1 MTENQFILSDQIE
14 GYPHPK
20 LTKTLFGHETQEKEF
35 IDCYKSGKL
44 HHGWLITGA
53 KGIGKATLAWR
64 LARFILTQPIK
75 SFYENSLFGETSKQN
90 HTELDDKSKDRI
102 ETRILA
108 ESEPRLSVTRRSF
121 DEKRKKFRSNIRVD
135 EIRRLN
141 SFFSLSVSD
150 GGSRVAI
157 IDCVDDLNINAANAL
172 LKTLEEPPKDTV
184 FLLISHNPES
194 LLETLRSRCR
204 ELRLANLSENNLLS
218 ALKQINLNLPEKD
231 KEIYSLLASG
241 SVGNSIR
248 LLKHDGANLYSS
260 ILSFLNELPNL
271 KGFELEKFVSTF
283 EGPKNRDRLELLIE
297 LLNIAIARISKSGV
311 LGVNFTDQAL
321 KGENDIFQKLCPNP
335 NIAKKWAE
343 LAQTQSKNLSHGLS
357 VNLDPGSLI
366 LDTFFR
372 IEDCAKTIRQ

>member
-1 MTENQFILSDQIE
+1 MTETQFILSDQIE

-20 LTKTLFGHETQEKEF
+20 VTKTIFGHETQEKEF
-35 IDCYKSGKL
+35 IDCYKSEKL

-53 KGIGKATLAWR
+53 RGIGKATLAWR
-64 LARFILTQPIK
+64 LAKFILTQPIK
-75 SFYENSLFGETSKQN
+75 SFNANSLFSEASLN
-90 HTELDDKSKDRI
+90 HQTELDEKSKDSI

-157 IDCVDDLNINAANAL
+157 IDCVDDLNLNAANAL
-172 LKTLEEPPKDTV
+172 LKTLEEPPRDTI
-184 FLLISHNPES
+184 FFLISNNPES
-194 LLETLRSRCR
+194 LLPTIRSRCR
-204 ELRLANLSENNLLS
+204 EMRLANLSENNLLS
-218 ALKQINLNLPEKD
+218 ALKQINLTLPEKD
-231 KEIYSLLASG
+231 KEIYSLLAAG

-248 LLKHDGANLYSS
+248 LLKHDGANLYRS

-271 KGFELEKFVSTF
+271 NGFELEKFVSTF
-283 EGPKNRDRLELLIE
+283 EGSKNRDRLELLTE

-311 LGVNFTDQAL
+311 VGINVTNQAL
-321 KGENDIFQKLCPNP
+321 TYENEIFQKLCPDP
-335 NIAKKWAE
+335 TFAKKWAE
-343 LAQTQSKNLSHGLS
+343 LAQAQSKNLSHGLS

-372 IEDCAKTIRQ
+372 IEDCAKTIR

>member
-1 MTENQFILSDQIE
+1 MTETQFILSDQIE

-20 LTKTLFGHETQEKEF
+20 VAKTIFGHETQEKEF

-53 KGIGKATLAWR
+53 RGIGKATLAWR
-64 LARFILTQPIK
+64 LAKFILTQPIK
-75 SFYENSLFGETSKQN
+75 SFNANSLFSEASLN
-90 HTELDDKSKDRI
+90 HQTELDENSKDSI

-108 ESEPRLSVTRRSF
+108 ESEPRLSITRRSF

-157 IDCVDDLNINAANAL
+157 IDCVDDLNLNAANAL
-172 LKTLEEPPKDTV
+172 LKTLEEPPRDTI
-184 FLLISHNPES
+184 FFLISNNPES
-194 LLETLRSRCR
+194 LLPTIRSRCR
-204 ELRLANLSENNLLS
+204 EMRLANLSENNLLS
-218 ALKQINLNLPEKD
+218 ALKQINLTLPEKD
-231 KEIYSLLASG
+231 KEIYSLLAAG

-248 LLKHDGANLYSS
+248 LLKHDGANLYRS
-260 ILSFLNELPNL
+260 ILLFLNELPNL
-271 KGFELEKFVSTF
+271 NGFELEKFVSTF
-283 EGPKNRDRLELLIE
+283 EGSKNRDRLELLTE

-311 LGVNFTDQAL
+311 VGINVTNQAL
-321 KGENDIFQKLCPNP
+321 THENEIFQKLCPDP
-335 NIAKKWAE
+335 TFAKKWAE
-343 LAQTQSKNLSHGLS
+343 LAQAQSKNLSHGLS

-372 IEDCAKTIRQ
+372 IEDCAKTIR

>member
-1 MTENQFILSDQIE
+1 MTETQFILSDQIE

-20 LTKTLFGHETQEKEF
+20 FTKTLFGHETQEKEF

-75 SFYENSLFGETSKQN
+75 GFNENSLFGDTSKQY
-90 HTELDDKSKDRI
+90 HTELDEKSKGSI

-108 ESEPRLSVTRRSF
+108 ESEPRLSVTRRGF

-135 EIRRLN
+135 EIRQLN

-157 IDCVDDLNINAANAL
+157 IDCVDELNINAANAL
-172 LKTLEEPPKDTV
+172 LKTLEEPPKDTI
-184 FLLISHNPES
+184 FLLINHNPGGV
-194 LLETLRSRCR
+194 LETIRSRCR
-204 ELRLANLSENNLLS
+204 ELRLTNLSENNLLS
-218 ALKQINLNLPEKD
+218 ALKQINLTLPEKD

-241 SVGNSIR
+241 SVGNSIL
-248 LLKHDGANLYSS
+248 LLKHDGANLYRS
-260 ILSFLNELPNL
+260 ILSFLNGLPNI

-283 EGPKNRDRLELLIE
+283 EGIKNRERLEVLIE
-297 LLNIAIARISKSGV
+297 LLNIAIARISKSGI
-311 LGVNFTDQAL
+311 LGTNFTNQAL
-321 KGENDIFQKLCPNP
+321 MDENDIFQKLCPNP
-335 NIAKKWAE
+335 IFAKKWAE
-343 LAQTQSKNLSHGLS
+343 LAQAQSKNLSHGLS

-372 IEDCAKTIRQ
+372 IEDCAKTIR

>member
-1 MTENQFILSDQIE
+1 MTETQFILSDQIE

-20 LTKTLFGHETQEKEF
+20 VAKTIFGHETQEKEF

-53 KGIGKATLAWR
+53 RGIGKATLAWR
-64 LARFILTQPIK
+64 LAKFILTQPIK
-75 SFYENSLFGETSKQN
+75 SFNANSLFSEASLN
-90 HTELDDKSKDRI
+90 HQTELDENSKDSI

-108 ESEPRLSVTRRSF
+108 ESEPRLSITRRSF

-157 IDCVDDLNINAANAL
+157 IDCVDDLNLNAANAL
-172 LKTLEEPPKDTV
+172 LKTLEEPPRDTI
-184 FLLISHNPES
+184 FFLISNNPES
-194 LLETLRSRCR
+194 LLPTIRSRCR
-204 ELRLANLSENNLLS
+204 EMRLANLSENNLLS
-218 ALKQINLNLPEKD
+218 ALKQINLTLPEKD
-231 KEIYSLLASG
+231 KEIYSLLAAG

-248 LLKHDGANLYSS
+248 LLKHDGANLYRS

-271 KGFELEKFVSTF
+271 NGFELEKFVSTF
-283 EGPKNRDRLELLIE
+283 EGSKNRDRLELLTE

-311 LGVNFTDQAL
+311 VGINVTNQAL
-321 KGENDIFQKLCPNP
+321 THENEIFQKLCPDP
-335 NIAKKWAE
+335 TFAKKWAE
-343 LAQTQSKNLSHGLS
+343 LAQAQSKNLSHGLS

-372 IEDCAKTIRQ
+372 IEDCAKTIR

>member
-1 MTENQFILSDQIE
+1 MTETQFILSDQIE

-20 LTKTLFGHETQEKEF
+20 VAKTIFGHETQEKEF

-53 KGIGKATLAWR
+53 RGIGKATLAWR
-64 LARFILTQPIK
+64 LAKFILTQPIK
-75 SFYENSLFGETSKQN
+75 SFNANSLFSEASLN
-90 HTELDDKSKDRI
+90 HQTELDENSKDSI

-108 ESEPRLSVTRRSF
+108 ESEPRLSITRRSF

-157 IDCVDDLNINAANAL
+157 IDCVDDLNLNAANAL
-172 LKTLEEPPKDTV
+172 LKTLEEPPRDTI
-184 FLLISHNPES
+184 FFLISNNPES
-194 LLETLRSRCR
+194 LLPTIRSRCR
-204 ELRLANLSENNLLS
+204 EMRLANLSENNLLS
-218 ALKQINLNLPEKD
+218 ALKQINLTLPEKD
-231 KEIYSLLASG
+231 KEIYSLLAAG

-248 LLKHDGANLYSS
+248 LLKHDGANLYRS
-260 ILSFLNELPNL
+260 ILLFLNELPNL
-271 KGFELEKFVSTF
+271 NGFELEKFVNTF
-283 EGPKNRDRLELLIE
+283 EGSKNRDRLELLIE
-297 LLNIAIARISKSGV
+297 LLNIALARISKSGV
-311 LGVNFTDQAL
+311 VGINVTNQAL
-321 KGENDIFQKLCPNP
+321 THENEIFQKLCPDP
-335 NIAKKWAE
+335 TFAKKWAE
-343 LAQTQSKNLSHGLS
+343 LAQAQSKNLSHGLS

-372 IEDCAKTIRQ
+372 IEDCAKTIR

>member
-1 MTENQFILSDQIE
+1 MTETQFILSDQIE

-20 LTKTLFGHETQEKEF
+20 VAKTIFGHETQEKEF

-53 KGIGKATLAWR
+53 RGIGKATLAWR
-64 LARFILTQPIK
+64 LAKFILTQPIK
-75 SFYENSLFGETSKQN
+75 SFNANSLFSEASLN
-90 HTELDDKSKDRI
+90 HQTELDKNSKDSI

-108 ESEPRLSVTRRSF
+108 ETEPRLSITRRSF

-157 IDCVDDLNINAANAL
+157 IDCVDDLNLNAANAL
-172 LKTLEEPPKDTV
+172 LKTLEEPPRDTI
-184 FLLISHNPES
+184 FFLISNNPES
-194 LLETLRSRCR
+194 LLPTIRSRCR
-204 ELRLANLSENNLLS
+204 EMRLANLSENNLLS
-218 ALKQINLNLPEKD
+218 ALKQINLTLPEKD
-231 KEIYSLLASG
+231 KEIYSLLAAG

-248 LLKHDGANLYSS
+248 LLKHDGANLYRS

-271 KGFELEKFVSTF
+271 NGFELEKFVSTF
-283 EGPKNRDRLELLIE
+283 EGSKNRDRLELLTE

-311 LGVNFTDQAL
+311 VGINVTNQAL
-321 KGENDIFQKLCPNP
+321 THENEIFQKLCPDP
-335 NIAKKWAE
+335 TFAKKWAE
-343 LAQTQSKNLSHGLS
+343 LAQAQSKNLSHGLS

-372 IEDCAKTIRQ
+372 IEDCAKTIR

>member
-1 MTENQFILSDQIE
+1 MTETQFILSDQIE

-20 LTKTLFGHETQEKEF
+20 VTKTIFGHETQEKEF

-53 KGIGKATLAWR
+53 RGIGKATLAWR
-64 LARFILTQPIK
+64 LAKFILTQPIK
-75 SFYENSLFGETSKQN
+75 SFNANSLFSDASLN
-90 HTELDDKSKDRI
+90 HQTELDENSIDSI

-157 IDCVDDLNINAANAL
+157 IDCVDDLNLNAANAL
-172 LKTLEEPPKDTV
+172 LKTLEEPPRDTI
-184 FLLISHNPES
+184 FFLISNNPES
-194 LLETLRSRCR
+194 LLPTIRSRCR
-204 ELRLANLSENNLLS
+204 EMRLANLSENNLLS
-218 ALKQINLNLPEKD
+218 ALKQINLTLPEKD
-231 KEIYSLLASG
+231 KEIYSLLAAG

-248 LLKHDGANLYSS
+248 LLKHDGANLYRS

-271 KGFELEKFVSTF
+271 NGFELEKFVRTF
-283 EGPKNRDRLELLIE
+283 EGSKNRDRLELLTE
-297 LLNIAIARISKSGV
+297 LLNIAIARISKSGIV
-311 LGVNFTDQAL
+311 GINVTNQAL
-321 KGENDIFQKLCPNP
+321 THENEIFQKLCPDP
-335 NIAKKWAE
+335 TFAKKWAE
-343 LAQTQSKNLSHGLS
+343 LAQVQSKNLSHGLS

-372 IEDCAKTIRQ
+372 IEDCAKTIR

>member
-1 MTENQFILSDQIE
+1 MTETQFILSDQIE

-20 LTKTLFGHETQEKEF
+20 VEKTIFGHETQEKEF

-53 KGIGKATLAWR
+53 RGIGKATLAWR
-64 LARFILTQPIK
+64 LAKFILTQPIK
-75 SFYENSLFGETSKQN
+75 SFNANSLFSEASLN
-90 HTELDDKSKDRI
+90 HQTELDKNSKDSI

-108 ESEPRLSVTRRSF
+108 ETEPRLSITRRSF

-157 IDCVDDLNINAANAL
+157 IDCVDDLNLNAANAL
-172 LKTLEEPPKDTV
+172 LKTLEEPPRDTI
-184 FLLISHNPES
+184 FFLISNNPES
-194 LLETLRSRCR
+194 LLPTIRSRCR
-204 ELRLANLSENNLLS
+204 EMRLANLSENNLLS
-218 ALKQINLNLPEKD
+218 ALKQINLTLPEKD
-231 KEIYSLLASG
+231 KEIYSLLAAG

-248 LLKHDGANLYSS
+248 LLKHDGANLYRS
-260 ILSFLNELPNL
+260 ILLFLNELPNL
-271 KGFELEKFVSTF
+271 NGFELEKFVSTF
-283 EGPKNRDRLELLIE
+283 EGSKNRDRLELLTE

-311 LGVNFTDQAL
+311 VGINVTNQAL
-321 KGENDIFQKLCPNP
+321 THENEIFQKLCPDP
-335 NIAKKWAE
+335 TFAKKWAE
-343 LAQTQSKNLSHGLS
+343 LAQAQSKNLSHGLS

-372 IEDCAKTIRQ
+372 IEDCAKTIR

>member
-1 MTENQFILSDQIE
+1 MTEIQFILSDQIE

-20 LTKTLFGHETQEKEF
+20 LTKKLFGHETKEKEF

-44 HHGWLITGA
+44 HHAWLITGA
-53 KGIGKATLAWR
+53 RGIGKATLAWR
-64 LARFILTQPIK
+64 LAKFILTQPVK
-75 SFYENSLFGETSKQN
+75 SFNANSLFSESNQQ
-90 HTELDDKSKDRI
+90 HPTELDEKSKESI

-121 DEKRKKFRSNIRVD
+121 DEKRKIFRASIRVD

-172 LKTLEEPPKDTV
+172 LKTLEEPPKQTI

-194 LLETLRSRCR
+194 LLETIRSRCR
-204 ELRLANLSENNLLS
+204 ELRLSKLSESNLLS
-218 ALKQINLNLPEKD
+218 ALKQINLDMPEKD

-248 LLKHDGANLYSS
+248 LVKHDGATLYRS

-271 KGFELEKFVSTF
+271 KGFELEKFIGTF
-283 EGPKNRDRLELLIE
+283 EGSKNRDRLEILIE

-311 LGVNFTDQAL
+311 LGENFTNQAL
-321 KGENDIFQKLCPNP
+321 ANENDIFQKLCPNP
-335 NIAKKWAE
+335 TVAKKWAE

-372 IEDCAKTIRQ
+372 IEDCAKTIRL

>member
-1 MTENQFILSDQIE
+1 MTETQFILSDQIE

-20 LTKTLFGHETQEKEF
+20 VAKTIFGHETQEKEF

-53 KGIGKATLAWR
+53 RGIGKATLAWR
-64 LARFILTQPIK
+64 LAKFILTQPIK
-75 SFYENSLFGETSKQN
+75 SFNANSLFSEASLN
-90 HTELDDKSKDRI
+90 HQTELDENSKDSI

-108 ESEPRLSVTRRSF
+108 ESEPRLSITRRSF
-121 DEKRKKFRSNIRVD
+121 DEKRKKFRSNIRVN

-157 IDCVDDLNINAANAL
+157 IDCVDDLNLNAANAL
-172 LKTLEEPPKDTV
+172 LKTLEEPPRDTI
-184 FLLISHNPES
+184 FFLISNNPES
-194 LLETLRSRCR
+194 LLPTIRSRCR
-204 ELRLANLSENNLLS
+204 EMRLANLSENNLLS
-218 ALKQINLNLPEKD
+218 ALKQINLTLPEKD
-231 KEIYSLLASG
+231 KEIYSLLAAG

-248 LLKHDGANLYSS
+248 LLKHDGANLYRS

-271 KGFELEKFVSTF
+271 NGFELEKFVSTF
-283 EGPKNRDRLELLIE
+283 EGSKNRDRLELLTE

-311 LGVNFTDQAL
+311 VGINVTNQAL
-321 KGENDIFQKLCPNP
+321 THENEIFQKLCPDP
-335 NIAKKWAE
+335 TFAKKWAE
-343 LAQTQSKNLSHGLS
+343 LAQAQSKNLSHGLS

-372 IEDCAKTIRQ
+372 IEDCAKTIR

>member
-53 KGIGKATLAWR
+53 RGIGKATLAWR

-75 SFYENSLFGETSKQN
+75 SCYENSLFGETSKQK
-90 HTELDDKSKDRI
+90 HTELDDKSKESI

-121 DEKRKKFRSNIRVD
+121 DEKKKKFRSNIRVD

-157 IDCVDDLNINAANAL
+157 IDCVDDLN
-172 LKTLEEPPKDTV
+172 
-184 FLLISHNPES
+184 
-194 LLETLRSRCR
+194 
-204 ELRLANLSENNLLS
+204 
-218 ALKQINLNLPEKD
+218 
-231 KEIYSLLASG
+231 
-241 SVGNSIR
+241 
-248 LLKHDGANLYSS
+248 
-260 ILSFLNELPNL
+260 
-271 KGFELEKFVSTF
+271 
-283 EGPKNRDRLELLIE
+283 
-297 LLNIAIARISKSGV
+297 
-311 LGVNFTDQAL
+311 
-321 KGENDIFQKLCPNP
+321 
-335 NIAKKWAE
+335 
-343 LAQTQSKNLSHGLS
+343 
-357 VNLDPGSLI
+357 
-366 LDTFFR
+366 
-372 IEDCAKTIRQ
+372 

>member
-1 MTENQFILSDQIE
+1 MIENQFILSDQIE

-64 LARFILTQPIK
+64 LAKFILTQPVK
-75 SFYENSLFGETSKQN
+75 SFNANSLFSETSQQHHN
-90 HTELDDKSKDRI
+90 ELDDKTKDSI
-102 ETRILA
+102 ETKILA

-135 EIRRLN
+135 EIRQLN

-194 LLETLRSRCR
+194 LLETIRSRCR
-204 ELRLANLSENNLLS
+204 ELRLANLSENNLFS
-218 ALKQINLNLPEKD
+218 ALKQINLNIPEKD

-260 ILSFLNELPNL
+260 ILLFLNELPNL
-271 KGFELEKFVSTF
+271 KGFEVEKFVSTF
-283 EGPKNRDRLELLIE
+283 EGAKNRDRLELLIE

-311 LGVNFTDQAL
+311 LGANFTNQAL
-321 KGENDIFQKLCPNP
+321 KDEHDIFRKLCPNP

>member
-1 MTENQFILSDQIE
+1 MTETQFILSDQIE

-20 LTKTLFGHETQEKEF
+20 VTKTIFGHETQEKEF
-35 IDCYKSGKL
+35 IDCYKSEKL

-53 KGIGKATLAWR
+53 RGIGKATLAWR

-75 SFYENSLFGETSKQN
+75 SFNANSLFSEASLN
-90 HTELDDKSKDRI
+90 HQTELDEKSKDSI

-157 IDCVDDLNINAANAL
+157 IDCVDDLNVNAANAL

-184 FLLISHNPES
+184 FFLISHNPDRVM
-194 LLETLRSRCR
+194 ETIRSRCR
-204 ELRLANLSENNLLS
+204 ELRLANLSDNNLFS
-218 ALKQINLNLPEKD
+218 ALKQINVKIPEKD

-241 SVGNSIR
+241 SVGDSIR
-248 LLKHDGANLYSS
+248 LLKHDGAKLYNS

-271 KGFELEKFVSTF
+271 KGFELDEFIGTF
-283 EGPKNRDRLELLIE
+283 EGINNRERLELFIE
-297 LLNIAIARISKSGV
+297 LLNIAIARISKAGV

-321 KGENDIFQKLCPNP
+321 KNENDIFQKLCPNP
-335 NIAKKWAE
+335 IFAKKWAE
-343 LAQTQSKNLSHGLS
+343 LAQAQSKNLSHGLS

-372 IEDCAKTIRQ
+372 IEDCAKTIR

>member
-1 MTENQFILSDQIE
+1 MTEPQLTLSDQVE

-20 LTKTLFGHETQEKEF
+20 LTETLYGHEAQEKEF
-35 IDCYKSGKL
+35 IDCYKSKKL
-44 HHGWLITGA
+44 HHGWLITGS

-64 LARFILTQPIK
+64 LAKFILTQPVE
-75 SFYENSLFGETSKQN
+75 SLNANNLFGETNKKH
-90 HTELDDKSKDRI
+90 HTELDDKSKDSI

-108 ESEPRLSVTRRSF
+108 ETEPRLSVTRKSF
-121 DEKRKKFRSNIRVD
+121 DEKRKKFRSSIRVD

-172 LKTLEEPPKDTV
+172 LKTLEEPPKDTI
-184 FLLISHNPES
+184 FFLISHNPES
-194 LLETLRSRCR
+194 LLATIRSRCR
-204 ELRLANLSENNLLS
+204 ELRLANLSENSLFS
-218 ALKQINLNLPEKD
+218 ALKQIKLTMPEKD

-241 SVGNSIR
+241 SVGSSIR
-248 LLKHDGANLYSS
+248 LLKHDGASLYCS

-271 KGFELEKFVSTF
+271 RGLELEKFVSTF
-283 EGPKNRDRLELLIE
+283 EGVKNRDRLELLID
-297 LLNIAIARISKSGV
+297 LLNIAVARISKSGV
-311 LGVNFTDQAL
+311 LGADFTHQAL
-321 KGENDIFQKLCPNP
+321 KDENDIFRKLCPNP
-335 NIAKKWAE
+335 TYAKKWAE

-372 IEDCAKTIRQ
+372 IEDCSRTIR

>member
-1 MTENQFILSDQIE
+1 MTETQFILSDQIE

-20 LTKTLFGHETQEKEF
+20 VAKTIFGHETQEKEF

-53 KGIGKATLAWR
+53 RGIGKATLAWR
-64 LARFILTQPIK
+64 LAKFILTQPIK
-75 SFYENSLFGETSKQN
+75 SFNANSLFSEASLN
-90 HTELDDKSKDRI
+90 HQTELDENSKDSI
-102 ETRILA
+102 ETRIVA
-108 ESEPRLSVTRRSF
+108 ESEPRLSITRRSF

-157 IDCVDDLNINAANAL
+157 IDCVDDLNLNAANAL
-172 LKTLEEPPKDTV
+172 LKTLEEPPRDTI
-184 FLLISHNPES
+184 FFLISNNPES
-194 LLETLRSRCR
+194 LLPTIRSRCR
-204 ELRLANLSENNLLS
+204 EMRLANLSENNLLS
-218 ALKQINLNLPEKD
+218 ALKQINLTLPEKD
-231 KEIYSLLASG
+231 KEIYSLLAAG

-248 LLKHDGANLYSS
+248 LLKHDGANLYRS
-260 ILSFLNELPNL
+260 ILLFLNELPNL
-271 KGFELEKFVSTF
+271 NGFELEKFVSTF
-283 EGPKNRDRLELLIE
+283 EGSKNRDRLELLTE

-311 LGVNFTDQAL
+311 VGINVTNQAL
-321 KGENDIFQKLCPNP
+321 THENEIFQKLCPDP
-335 NIAKKWAE
+335 TFAKKWAE
-343 LAQTQSKNLSHGLS
+343 LAQAQSKNLSHGLS

-372 IEDCAKTIRQ
+372 IEDCAKTIR

>member
-53 KGIGKATLAWR
+53 RGIGKATLAWR
-64 LARFILTQPIK
+64 LARFILTQRIR
-75 SFYENSLFGETSKQN
+75 SFSENSLFGETSKQ
-90 HTELDDKSKDRI
+90 HHIGLDDKYNDSI
-102 ETRILA
+102 EKRILA

-121 DEKRKKFRSNIRVD
+121 DEKKKKFRSNIRVD

-172 LKTLEEPPKDTV
+172 LKILEEPPKETF
-184 FLLISHNPES
+184 FLLISHNPEN

-218 ALKQINLNLPEKD
+218 ALTQINLNLPEKD

-283 EGPKNRDRLELLIE
+283 EGAKNRDRLELLIE
-297 LLNIAIARISKSGV
+297 LLNIAIARMSKSGV
-311 LGVNFTDQAL
+311 LGANFTNQAL
-321 KGENDIFQKLCPNP
+321 KDEYDIFRKLCPNP
-335 NIAKKWAE
+335 NIAKKWAD

-372 IEDCAKTIRQ
+372 IEDCAKTTR

>member
-64 LARFILTQPIK
+64 LARFILTQPTK
-75 SFYENSLFGETSKQN
+75 CFNENSLFGDTSKQY
-90 HTELDDKSKDRI
+90 HTELDEKSKGSI

-108 ESEPRLSVTRRSF
+108 ESEPRLSVTRRGF

-204 ELRLANLSENNLLS
+204 ELRLANLSDNNLFS
-218 ALKQINLNLPEKD
+218 ALKQINLNMPEKD

-260 ILSFLNELPNL
+260 ILSFLNQLPNL

-283 EGPKNRDRLELLIE
+283 EGAKNRDRLELLIE
-297 LLNIAIARISKSGV
+297 LLNTVIARISKSGV

-321 KGENDIFQKLCPNP
+321 KDENDIFRKLCPNP

>member
-1 MTENQFILSDQIE
+1 MTETQFILSDQIE

-20 LTKTLFGHETQEKEF
+20 VAKTIFGHETQEKEF
-35 IDCYKSGKL
+35 IECYKSGKL

-53 KGIGKATLAWR
+53 RGIGKATLAWR

-75 SFYENSLFGETSKQN
+75 SFNANSLFSEASLN
-90 HTELDDKSKDRI
+90 HQTEIDKKSKDSI
-102 ETRILA
+102 EKRILA

-157 IDCVDDLNINAANAL
+157 IDCVDDLNLNAANAL
-172 LKTLEEPPKDTV
+172 LKTLEEPPRDTI
-184 FLLISHNPES
+184 FFLISNNPES
-194 LLETLRSRCR
+194 LLPTIRSRCR
-204 ELRLANLSENNLLS
+204 EMRLANLSENNLLS
-218 ALKQINLNLPEKD
+218 ALKQINLTLPEKD
-231 KEIYSLLASG
+231 KEIYSLLAAG

-248 LLKHDGANLYSS
+248 LLKHDGANLYRS

-271 KGFELEKFVSTF
+271 NGFELEKFVSTF
-283 EGPKNRDRLELLIE
+283 EGSKNRDRLELLTE

-311 LGVNFTDQAL
+311 IGINVTNQAMTH
-321 KGENDIFQKLCPNP
+321 ENEIFQKLCPDP
-335 NIAKKWAE
+335 TFAKKWAE
-343 LAQTQSKNLSHGLS
+343 LAQAQSKNLSHGLS

-372 IEDCAKTIRQ
+372 IEDCAKTIR

>member
-1 MTENQFILSDQIE
+1 MTETQFILSDQIE

-20 LTKTLFGHETQEKEF
+20 VAKTIFGHETQEKEF

-53 KGIGKATLAWR
+53 RGIGKATLAWR
-64 LARFILTQPIK
+64 LAKFILTQPIK
-75 SFYENSLFGETSKQN
+75 SFNANSLFSEASLN
-90 HTELDDKSKDRI
+90 HQTELDENSKDSI

-108 ESEPRLSVTRRSF
+108 ESEPRLSITRRSF
-121 DEKRKKFRSNIRVD
+121 DEKRKKFRSNIRVN

-157 IDCVDDLNINAANAL
+157 IDCVDDLNLNAANAL
-172 LKTLEEPPKDTV
+172 LKTLEEPPRDTI
-184 FLLISHNPES
+184 FFLISNNPES
-194 LLETLRSRCR
+194 LLPTIRSRCR
-204 ELRLANLSENNLLS
+204 EMRLANLSENNLLS
-218 ALKQINLNLPEKD
+218 ALKQINLTLPEKD
-231 KEIYSLLASG
+231 KEIYSLLAAG

-248 LLKHDGANLYSS
+248 LLKHDGANLYRS
-260 ILSFLNELPNL
+260 ILLFLNELPNL
-271 KGFELEKFVSTF
+271 NGFELEKFVSTF
-283 EGPKNRDRLELLIE
+283 EGSKNRDRLELLTE

-311 LGVNFTDQAL
+311 VGINVTNQAL
-321 KGENDIFQKLCPNP
+321 THENEIFQKLCPDP
-335 NIAKKWAE
+335 TFAKKWAE
-343 LAQTQSKNLSHGLS
+343 LAQAQSKNLSHGLS

-372 IEDCAKTIRQ
+372 IEDCAKTIR

>member
-1 MTENQFILSDQIE
+1 MTETQFILSDQIE

-20 LTKTLFGHETQEKEF
+20 ITKTLFGHEIQEKEF

-75 SFYENSLFGETSKQN
+75 GFNENSLFGDTSKQY
-90 HTELDDKSKDRI
+90 HTELDEKSKGSI

-108 ESEPRLSVTRRSF
+108 ESEPRLSVTRRGF

-135 EIRRLN
+135 EIRQLN

-157 IDCVDDLNINAANAL
+157 IDCVDELNINAANAL
-172 LKTLEEPPKDTV
+172 LKTLEEPPKDTI
-184 FLLISHNPES
+184 FLLINHNPGS
-194 LLETLRSRCR
+194 VLETIRSRCR
-204 ELRLANLSENNLLS
+204 ELRLTNLSENNLLS
-218 ALKQINLNLPEKD
+218 ALKQINLTLPEKD

-241 SVGNSIR
+241 SVGNSIL
-248 LLKHDGANLYSS
+248 LLKHDGANLYRS
-260 ILSFLNELPNL
+260 ILSFLNGLPNI

-283 EGPKNRDRLELLIE
+283 EGIKNRERLEVLIE
-297 LLNIAIARISKSGV
+297 LLNIAIARISKSGI
-311 LGVNFTDQAL
+311 LGTNFTNQAL
-321 KGENDIFQKLCPNP
+321 MDENDIFQKLCPNP
-335 NIAKKWAE
+335 IFAKKWAE
-343 LAQTQSKNLSHGLS
+343 LAQAQSKNLSHGLS

-372 IEDCAKTIRQ
+372 IEDCAKTIR

>member
-1 MTENQFILSDQIE
+1 MTETQFILSDQIE

-20 LTKTLFGHETQEKEF
+20 FTKTLFGHETQEKEF

-75 SFYENSLFGETSKQN
+75 GFNENSLFGDTSKQY
-90 HTELDDKSKDRI
+90 HTELDEKSKGSI

-108 ESEPRLSVTRRSF
+108 ESEPRLSVTRRGF

-135 EIRRLN
+135 EIRQLN

-157 IDCVDDLNINAANAL
+157 IDCVDELNINAANAL
-172 LKTLEEPPKDTV
+172 LKTLEEPPKDTI
-184 FLLISHNPES
+184 FLLINHNPGS
-194 LLETLRSRCR
+194 VLETIRSRCR
-204 ELRLANLSENNLLS
+204 ELRLTNLSENNLLS
-218 ALKQINLNLPEKD
+218 ALKQINLTLPEKD

-241 SVGNSIR
+241 SVGNSIL
-248 LLKHDGANLYSS
+248 LLKHDGANLYRS
-260 ILSFLNELPNL
+260 ILSFLNGLPNI

-283 EGPKNRDRLELLIE
+283 EGIKNRERLEVLIE
-297 LLNIAIARISKSGV
+297 LLNIAIARVSKSGI
-311 LGVNFTDQAL
+311 LGTNFTNQAL
-321 KGENDIFQKLCPNP
+321 MDENDIFQKLCPNP
-335 NIAKKWAE
+335 IFAKKWAE
-343 LAQTQSKNLSHGLS
+343 LAQAQSKNLSHGLS

-372 IEDCAKTIRQ
+372 IEDCAKTIR

>member
-1 MTENQFILSDQIE
+1 MTETQFILSDQIE

-20 LTKTLFGHETQEKEF
+20 VAKTIFGHETQEKEF

-53 KGIGKATLAWR
+53 RGIGKATLAWR
-64 LARFILTQPIK
+64 LAKFILTQPIK
-75 SFYENSLFGETSKQN
+75 SFNANSLFSEASLN
-90 HTELDDKSKDRI
+90 HQTELDENSKDSI

-108 ESEPRLSVTRRSF
+108 ESEPRLSITRRSF

-157 IDCVDDLNINAANAL
+157 IDCVDDLNLNAANAL
-172 LKTLEEPPKDTV
+172 LKTLEEPPRDTI
-184 FLLISHNPES
+184 FFLISNNPES
-194 LLETLRSRCR
+194 LLPTIRSRCR
-204 ELRLANLSENNLLS
+204 EMRLANLSENNLLS
-218 ALKQINLNLPEKD
+218 ALKQINLTLPEKD
-231 KEIYSLLASG
+231 KEIYSLLAAG

-248 LLKHDGANLYSS
+248 LLKHDGANLYRS
-260 ILSFLNELPNL
+260 ILLFLNELPNL
-271 KGFELEKFVSTF
+271 NGFELEKFVSAF
-283 EGPKNRDRLELLIE
+283 EGSKNRDRLELLTE

-311 LGVNFTDQAL
+311 VGINVTNQAL
-321 KGENDIFQKLCPNP
+321 THENEIFQKLCPDP
-335 NIAKKWAE
+335 TFAKKWAE
-343 LAQTQSKNLSHGLS
+343 LAQAQSKNLSHGLS

-372 IEDCAKTIRQ
+372 IEDCAKTIR